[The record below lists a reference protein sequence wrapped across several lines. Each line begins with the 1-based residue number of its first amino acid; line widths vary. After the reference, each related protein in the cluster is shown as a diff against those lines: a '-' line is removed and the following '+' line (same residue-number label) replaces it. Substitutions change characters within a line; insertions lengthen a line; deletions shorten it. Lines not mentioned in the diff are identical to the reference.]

1 MATNFTNSTDGTY
14 TASGRFQAREGMNVP
29 FLQLKRESASHGPEL
44 ERAIFR
50 VVKNGWYVLGPEL
63 EALESEFAAYQ
74 KIPFAVGVGSGTDAL
89 TLAFEASGVI
99 ERGKNHEVITSAL
112 SAAFSALAIWRAGAV
127 PRFVD
132 VDSRTLQIDPAQ
144 IESSIGERTRAIL
157 PVHLYGN
164 ACDLRRIDDLAR
176 KHELLVI
183 EDACQAHGSRLN
195 DVALGT
201 WGRAAGFSFYPTKNL
216 GALGDG
222 GMVVTH
228 EEEICRRVKKL
239 RHGGQDRTGHHEM
252 LGCNSRLDEIQAAVL
267 RYKLKTLE
275 SRNEARRQMA
285 ARYDEAFADLDL
297 TVLPAMPGMIPN
309 RHLYAVRTPRREEL
323 RRHLAELG
331 VETLVHYPIPL
342 PCQPALQR
350 FVLPGQ
356 RFPMA
361 ERAARE
367 VFSLPLY
374 PELTEAEHQH
384 VIRAVRRFFKK

>member
-1 MATNFTNSTDGTY
+1 
-14 TASGRFQAREGMNVP
+14 MNVP
-29 FLQLKRESASHGPEL
+29 FLQLKRESAACGPEL
-44 ERAIFR
+44 ECAISR
-50 VVKNGWYVLGPEL
+50 VIKNGWYVLGPEL
-63 EALESEFAAYQ
+63 EALESEFAAYL
-74 KIPFAVGVGSGTDAL
+74 KVPFAVGVGSGTDAL

-99 ERGKNHEVITSAL
+99 ERGKSHEIITSAL
-112 SAAFSALAIWRAGAV
+112 SAAFSALAIWRAGAI

-132 VDSRTLQIDPAQ
+132 VDSGNLQIDPAQ
-144 IESSIGERTRAIL
+144 IEASIGEQTRALL

-164 ACDLRRIDDLAR
+164 ACDLQQIDDLAKR
-176 KHELLVI
+176 HELLVI

-195 DVALGT
+195 GAALGT
-201 WGRAAGFSFYPTKNL
+201 WGCAAGFSFYPTKNL

-239 RHGGQDRTGHHEM
+239 RHGGQDRTSHHEM

-297 TVLPAMPGMIPN
+297 TVLPVVPGMIPN
-309 RHLYAVRTPRREEL
+309 RHIYAVRTPRREEL
-323 RRHLAELG
+323 RRHLAEHG

-356 RFPMA
+356 RFPVA